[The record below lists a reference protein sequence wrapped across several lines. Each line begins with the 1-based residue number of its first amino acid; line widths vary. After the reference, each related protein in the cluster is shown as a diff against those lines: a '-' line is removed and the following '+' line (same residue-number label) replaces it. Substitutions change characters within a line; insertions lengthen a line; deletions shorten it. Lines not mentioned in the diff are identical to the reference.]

1 MAAHRARQGLSEV
14 LLLICLAVGMVGP
27 ETFPEP
33 ISLIPGGNFNITSM
47 AHGVN
52 ATMAGKAKWK
62 PLETPLTMT
71 TVKQQQGS
79 QRLVPTSGTRKLQGR
94 DSLRLAIL

>member
-1 MAAHRARQGLSEV
+1 
-14 LLLICLAVGMVGP
+14 MVGP

-33 ISLIPGGNFNITSM
+33 ISLIPDGNFNITSM

-52 ATMAGKAKWK
+52 ATMAEKAKWK

-79 QRLVPTSGTRKLQGR
+79 QRLVPTSGTRKRQGR